1 MLRPVGLLAIR
12 GREEPIA
19 VFEPWPADTP
29 PAWREA
35 YLTAYAMLNCDA
47 AKGATLLQK
56 LIAERPADLA
66 MRGLAERLLSTPKSK
81 SIVGAATDEPTE

>member
-1 MLRPVGLLAIR
+1 
-12 GREEPIA
+12 
-19 VFEPWPADTP
+19 
-29 PAWREA
+29 
-35 YLTAYAMLNCDA
+35 MLNCDA